1 MVTAGSRSPHRG
13 RERMIE
19 LRVLGTLQLSSAP
32 VGRDVASLVH
42 QAKRA
47 ALLAYLAAATPRG
60 PHRRD
65 KLLALFWP
73 ELDDAHARAALNQAV
88 YVLRATLGEDAI
100 VPRGDGALGVTE
112 VVWCDAVAFQEA
124 LDAGRPAE
132 ALRLYQGDLLEGFFI
147 SGAPEFERWLDR
159 ERDRLRRRA
168 SAGAWA
174 IAESSAAAGD
184 PFEAARWARRAA
196 DLMAIDEAE
205 TRRLMRFLHGL
216 GDRAAAIGVY
226 ETFAVRLKE
235 ELELEPSAE
244 TATAA
249 ARIRQEEQRPPV
261 ASPLAVTAVAARPRH
276 SRRWVTVAA
285 SIAVA
290 TAAATGAWAQ
300 LGGAKRGPSPVV
312 RFTLEFPAAEEPLA
326 ISSSTIALSPD
337 GSELVYLGRGPDG
350 MQLLRR
356 PLDQVQAVAIPH
368 ARGGYAPMFSPD
380 GKWIAFVV
388 GNTIR
393 KVSLA
398 GDLSV
403 PVCQVASNV
412 FGASW
417 GPNNAIVFA
426 TSAGL
431 WRVEASGGQ
440 ARLLATADTARGERY
455 RWPEILPD
463 GRAAVVTTSDRT
475 GFHLATLSL
484 ETGAVVALGVDGT
497 SPHFVTSGQ
506 LVFARPDGAL
516 LAAAFDQH
524 ALRIT
529 GPAVPIADGVLVG
542 IAGAARLGVSRE
554 GALAYVPA
562 PAADRTLVLVDLTG
576 HAETV
581 PIAPQAF
588 QGVRISPDGRRI
600 AAVAL
605 PADADQPDI
614 WTLALSGDAW
624 RRVTFD
630 SGSLSP
636 SWTPDGRRI
645 AFASKPRGQGYGW
658 VIRWISADGTDSAN
672 SLFSG
677 ELGIPTDFTPDG
689 RALLFQEKQV
699 ATGWDIW
706 SLSLRDRRP
715 RLYLGGR
722 SDEHSPAVSP
732 DGQWLAYASNESG
745 RDEVYVRR
753 YPAPGAAVQVSA
765 AGGREPRWAP
775 SGRMV
780 FYRSAQGLVAAEV
793 SASRSFRVKRRSVL
807 FDDKPYLSFH
817 VGAAYDVHP
826 DGRHLLM
833 VRLGSAS
840 PQVVV
845 VLNWFAHLPTTPAS
859 VP

>member
-1 MVTAGSRSPHRG
+1 
-13 RERMIE
+13 MIE
-19 LRVLGTLQLSSAP
+19 LRVLGTLQLSTVPA
-32 VGRDVASLVH
+32 GRDVASLVH

-65 KLLALFWP
+65 KILALFWP
-73 ELDDAHARAALNQAV
+73 ELDEAHARAALNQAV

-100 VPRGDGALGVTE
+100 DPRGDGALGVTE
-112 VVWCDAVAFQEA
+112 VVWCDAVAFQQA

-159 ERDRLRRRA
+159 ERDGLRRRA
-168 SAGAWA
+168 SEGAWA
-174 IAESSAAAGD
+174 IAEASAAAGD
-184 PFEAARWARRAA
+184 AFEAARWARRAA
-196 DLMAIDEAE
+196 DLVATDEAE

-216 GDRAAAIGVY
+216 GDRGAAIGVY
-226 ETFAVRLKE
+226 ETFAARLKE
-235 ELELEPSAE
+235 EYELEPSAE
-244 TATAA
+244 TATVA
-249 ARIRQEEQRPPV
+249 ARIRQEEQRAPV
-261 ASPLAVTAVAARPRH
+261 SSPLAVAAVAAVAARPRH
-276 SRRWVTVAA
+276 SLRWVAA
-285 SIAVA
+285 SIAVLIA
-290 TAAATGAWAQ
+290 VVAGAWAL
-300 LGGAKRGPSPVV
+300 LGGAKRGPPPVV
-312 RFTLEFPAAEEPLA
+312 RFTLEFPEAEEPLA
-326 ISSSTIALSPD
+326 VSSSTIALSPD

-356 PLDQVQAVAIPH
+356 PLDQVQAVSIPH

-380 GKWIAFVV
+380 GKWFAFVM
-388 GNTIR
+388 GDTIR
-393 KVSLA
+393 KVPLA
-398 GDLSV
+398 GGPAF

-417 GPNNAIVFA
+417 GTNDVIVFA

-440 ARLLATADTARGERY
+440 ARLLATSDTARGERY

-463 GRAAVVTTSDRT
+463 GRAAVFTTSDHT
-475 GFHLATLSL
+475 GFHLAVVSL
-484 ETGAVVALGVDGT
+484 ETGTVVALGLEGAN
-497 SPHFVTSGQ
+497 PHFVTSGQ

-516 LAAAFDQH
+516 LAAGFDQH

-529 GPAVPIADGVLVG
+529 GPAFAMADGVLVG
-542 IAGAARLGVSRE
+542 IAGAAKVGVSRE

-576 HAETV
+576 HAEAV

-588 QGVRISPDGRRI
+588 QGARISPDGRRI

-614 WTLALSGDAW
+614 WTLEVSGSAF

-658 VIRWISADGTDSAN
+658 VIRWISADGNDSEDA
-672 SLFSG
+672 LFPG

-689 RALLFQEKQV
+689 RALLFQEKQL

-722 SDEHSPAVSP
+722 SDEHSPAASP
-732 DGQWLAYASNESG
+732 DGQWLAYVSNESG

-753 YPAPGAAVQVSA
+753 FPTPGDAVQISA
-765 AGGREPRWAP
+765 GGGREPRWAP
-775 SGRMV
+775 SGRML
-780 FYRSAQGLVAAEV
+780 FYRNRQGLVAADV
-793 SASRSFRVKRRSVL
+793 SASHSFRVKRRSVL

-826 DGRHLLM
+826 DGRRFLM

-845 VLNWFAHLPTTPAS
+845 VLNWFAHLRGSPP
-859 VP
+859 